1 MQLAA
6 PGFGTI
12 AHVIFLR
19 ASFALT
25 SVPCMKNAF
34 LLTALL
40 GTSAIALGSLSTDAN
55 ARPIT
60 ETDLVMMKRVS
71 AVAASPDGN
80 MIAYQLRETDLAANK
95 GKTDLYMLK
104 LGSADPQPVMFASK
118 PDKNEHD
125 PAFSPDGKSIY
136 YISNQSGSDQ
146 IWRYDIASATSMQ
159 ASNFK
164 ADVSGFKISPNGQT
178 FAIWG
183 DIARDCRDFGCGTD
197 GDTSKPGPGTGRAY
211 DRLMVRHWD
220 EWETPGYYSRV
231 FTVALEADGKL
242 SSSAIAMDGTLVG
255 DAPTKPFG
263 GGEEISW
270 SADGSAVLFTL
281 RHADAHEA
289 KSTNLDIYRSA
300 LRAANPVNL
309 TADNAGM
316 DTTPAASP
324 DGKYLAWTSMAR
336 ATYEADRLVVKLMD
350 LKSGKVIAL
359 TDAWDRS
366 VGSLAWA
373 ADSKSLLVTAQ
384 DVLETPLFRVD
395 LKGKVTRLTARGNIA
410 EAVPLKN
417 GGVVYAINSI
427 TGPSDLVHM
436 NAKGA
441 TTRLTNVNADTFA
454 MLDPV
459 NYQMFDF
466 AGANGDRVYGQIV
479 KPQGAA
485 GKLPV
490 LLLVHGGPQGTF
502 NNSWSY
508 RWNPAVMAA
517 QGYAV
522 VSIDFHGSTGYGQKF
537 TDSIN
542 QNWGGWPLE
551 DLQKGMDA
559 VGKIDTQLDTA
570 NACALGGSYG
580 GYMMNWISGNWP
592 DRFKCLVNHA
602 GIFDLRAM
610 AYETEELW
618 FDQWD
623 NGGPWT
629 TRSDAEKWNPVNH
642 VAKWKTP
649 TLVIHGEKDYRIPYS
664 QSLAAFTALQQQ
676 GVESKLLVFPDE
688 NHWVLK
694 PKNSIQWH
702 RTVFDW
708 VGKYL
713 KDRK

>member
-1 MQLAA
+1 
-6 PGFGTI
+6 
-12 AHVIFLR
+12 
-19 ASFALT
+19 
-25 SVPCMKNAF
+25 
-34 LLTALL
+34 
-40 GTSAIALGSLSTDAN
+40 
-55 ARPIT
+55 
-60 ETDLVMMKRVS
+60 
-71 AVAASPDGN
+71 
-80 MIAYQLRETDLAANK
+80 
-95 GKTDLYMLK
+95 MLK
-104 LGSADPQPVMFASK
+104 LGATGAQPAMFASR

-125 PAFSPDGKSIY
+125 PAFAPDGKSIF
-136 YISNQSGSDQ
+136 YISNESGSDQ
-146 IWRYDIASATSMQ
+146 IWRYDIASATATQ

-164 ADVSGFKISPNGQT
+164 TDVSGFKISPDGLK

-183 DIARDCRDFGCGTD
+183 DIARDCMEFGCAKD
-197 GDTSKPGPGTGRAY
+197 GDTSKPGPGTGREY
-211 DRLMVRHWD
+211 DQLMTRHWD
-220 EWETPGYYSRV
+220 QWETPGNYSRI
-231 FTVALEADGKL
+231 FTVVLRADGKL
-242 SSSAIAMDGTLVG
+242 GTLSTAMDGNLVG
-255 DAPTKPFG
+255 DAPSKPFG
-263 GGEEISW
+263 GGDEISW
-270 SADGSAVLFTL
+270 SADSSAVLFAL
-281 RHADAHEA
+281 RHADANEA

-300 LRAANPVNL
+300 LQNPTPVNL
-309 TADNAGM
+309 SADNAGM

-324 DGKYLAWTSMAR
+324 DGKWLAWTSMAR
-336 ATYEADRLVVKLMD
+336 ATYEADRLVIKLMD
-350 LKSGKVIAL
+350 LKSGKITAL
-359 TDAWDRS
+359 TDTWDRS
-366 VGSLAWA
+366 IASLAWA
-373 ADSKSLLVTAQ
+373 ANSKSLLVTAQ
-384 DVLETPLFRVD
+384 DVLETPLYRVD
-395 LKGKVTRLTARGNIA
+395 LKGKITRLTEHGSIA

-427 TGPSDLVHM
+427 NGPSDLVHRD
-436 NAKGA
+436 AKGK
-441 TTRLTNVNADTFA
+441 TTQLTNVNAHTMA

-459 NYQMFDF
+459 NYQKFDF
-466 AGANGDRVYGQIV
+466 TGANGDQVYGQIV
-479 KPQGAA
+479 KPQGAT

-508 RWNPAVMAA
+508 RWNPAVMAS

-537 TDSIN
+537 TDSIHK
-542 QNWGGWPLE
+542 NWGGWPLE
-551 DLQKGMDA
+551 DLQKGMEA
-559 VGKIDTQLDTA
+559 VGQIDTQLDTN

-580 GYMMNWISGNWP
+580 GYMVNWISGNWP

-649 TLVIHGEKDYRIPYS
+649 TLVIHGERDYRIPYS
-664 QSLAAFTALQQQ
+664 QSLATFTALQQQ

-702 RTVFDW
+702 QTVFDW
-708 VGKYL
+708 VGKHL
-713 KDRK
+713 KAK

>member
-1 MQLAA
+1 
-6 PGFGTI
+6 
-12 AHVIFLR
+12 
-19 ASFALT
+19 
-25 SVPCMKNAF
+25 MKKTF
-34 LLTALL
+34 LLAALL
-40 GTSAIALGSLSTDAN
+40 GTSAISLGGLSTDAV
-55 ARPIT
+55 ARPMT
-60 ETDLVMMKRVS
+60 ETDLVMMKRLS
-71 AVAASPDGN
+71 AVAASPDG
-80 MIAYQLRETDLAANK
+80 MMLAYQLRETDLEANK
-95 GKTDLYMLK
+95 GKTDLYILK
-104 LGSADPQPVMFASK
+104 LGTTGAQPVMFASK
-118 PDKNEHD
+118 PDKNEQD
-125 PAFSPDGKSIY
+125 PAFAPDGKSIF
-136 YISNQSGSDQ
+136 YISNESGSDQ
-146 IWRYDIASATSMQ
+146 IWRYDISSATTTQ

-164 ADVSGFKISPNGQT
+164 TDVSGFEISPDGLK

-183 DIARDCRDFGCGTD
+183 DIARNCMEFGCAKD
-197 GDTSKPGPGTGRAY
+197 GDTSKPGPGTGREY
-211 DRLMVRHWD
+211 DQLMTRHWD
-220 EWETPGYYSRV
+220 QWETPGNYSRV
-231 FTVALEADGKL
+231 FTVVLRPDGKL
-242 SSSAIAMDGTLVG
+242 GTLGTAMDGDLVG
-255 DAPTKPFG
+255 DAPSKPFG
-263 GGEEISW
+263 GGDEISW
-270 SADGSAVLFTL
+270 SADSSAVLFAL
-281 RHADAHEA
+281 RHADANEA

-300 LRAANPVNL
+300 LQNPTPVNL
-309 TADNAGM
+309 SSDNAGM

-324 DGKYLAWTSMAR
+324 DGKWLAWTSMAR
-336 ATYEADRLVVKLMD
+336 ATYEADRLVIKLMD
-350 LKSGKVIAL
+350 LKSGKITAL
-359 TDAWDRS
+359 TDTWDRS
-366 VGSLAWA
+366 VASLAWA
-373 ADSKSLLVTAQ
+373 ANSKSFLVTAQ
-384 DVLETPLFRVD
+384 DVLETPLYRVD
-395 LKGKVTRLTARGNIA
+395 LKGKITRLTERGSIT

-427 TGPSDLVHM
+427 NGPSDLFHM
-436 NAKGA
+436 DTKGK
-441 TTRLTNVNADTFA
+441 TTQLTNVNADTMA

-459 NYQMFDF
+459 NYQKFDF
-466 AGANGDRVYGQIV
+466 TGANGDQVYGQIV
-479 KPQGAA
+479 KPQGAT

-508 RWNPAVMAA
+508 RWNPAVMAS

-537 TDSIN
+537 TDSIHK
-542 QNWGGWPLE
+542 NWGGWPLE
-551 DLQKGMDA
+551 DLQKSMEA
-559 VGKIDTQLDTA
+559 VGKIDAQLDTN

-649 TLVIHGEKDYRIPYS
+649 TLVIHGERDYRIPYS
-664 QSLAAFTALQQQ
+664 QSLATFTALQQQ

-702 RTVFDW
+702 QTVFDW
-708 VGKYL
+708 VGKHL
-713 KDRK
+713 KAK

>member
-1 MQLAA
+1 MRKTILLAA
-6 PGFGTI
+6 I
-12 AHVIFLR
+12 I
-19 ASFALT
+19 
-25 SVPCMKNAF
+25 
-34 LLTALL
+34 
-40 GTSAIALGSLSTDAN
+40 GTSALSSAAL
-55 ARPIT
+55 ARPMT
-60 ETDLVMMKRVS
+60 ETDLATMKRLS
-71 AVAASPDGN
+71 GATASPDGT
-80 MIAYQLRETDLAANK
+80 MVAYQLRETDLAANK

-104 LGSADPQPVMFASK
+104 IGANPQPMMFASK

-125 PAFSPDGKSIY
+125 PAFAPDGKSIF
-136 YISNQSGSDQ
+136 YISNESGSDQ
-146 IWRYDIASATSMQ
+146 IWRYDIATATTTQ

-164 ADVSGFKISPNGQT
+164 ADVSGFKISPDGQK
-178 FAIWG
+178 FAVWG
-183 DIARDCRDFGCGTD
+183 DIARDCMEFGCEKD
-197 GDTSKPGPGTGRAY
+197 GDTSKPGPGTGREY
-211 DRLMVRHWD
+211 DQLMVRHWD
-220 EWETPGYYSRV
+220 QWETPGNYSRV
-231 FTVALEADGKL
+231 FTFILGADGKL
-242 SSSAIAMDGTLVG
+242 GTSGTAMDGTLVG
-255 DAPTKPFG
+255 DAPSKPFG
-263 GGEEISW
+263 GSDEISW
-270 SADGSAVLFTL
+270 NADSSGIAFTL
-281 RHADAHEA
+281 RLADKNEA
-289 KSTNLDIYRSA
+289 KSTNLDIYGASLKSKEPA
-300 LRAANPVNL
+300 NL
-309 TADNAGM
+309 TADNAGT
-316 DTTPAASP
+316 DTTPAMSP
-324 DGKYLAWTSMAR
+324 DGKWMAWTSMPR

-350 LKSGKVIAL
+350 VKSGKVTAL
-359 TDAWDRS
+359 TEKWDRS
-366 VGSLAWA
+366 VASLAWA
-373 ADSKSLLVTAQ
+373 LDSRSLLVTAQ
-384 DVLETPLFRVD
+384 DVLETPLYRVD
-395 LKGKVTRLTARGNIA
+395 LKGKVTRLTDRGSIA

-427 TGPSDLVHM
+427 SGPSDLVYM
-436 NAKGA
+436 DAKGK
-441 TTRLTNVNADTFA
+441 TTRLTNVNADALAT
-454 MLDPV
+454 LDPV
-459 NYQMFDF
+459 NYQKFDF
-466 AGANGDRVYGQIV
+466 AGANGDQVFGQIV
-479 KPQGAA
+479 KPQNAA

-508 RWNPAVMAA
+508 RWNPAVMAS

-522 VSIDFHGSTGYGQKF
+522 VTIDFHGSTGYGQKF

-542 QNWGGWPLE
+542 KNWGGWPLE

-629 TRSDAEKWNPVNH
+629 TRTDAEKWNPVNH

-688 NHWVLK
+688 NNWVLK

-702 RTVFDW
+702 QTVFAW
-708 VGKYL
+708 LAKHL
-713 KDRK
+713 KAAK

>member
-1 MQLAA
+1 
-6 PGFGTI
+6 
-12 AHVIFLR
+12 
-19 ASFALT
+19 
-25 SVPCMKNAF
+25 MKKTF
-34 LLTALL
+34 LLAALL
-40 GTSAIALGSLSTDAN
+40 GTSAISLGGLSTDAV
-55 ARPIT
+55 ARPMT
-60 ETDLVMMKRVS
+60 ETDLVMMKRLS
-71 AVAASPDGN
+71 AVAASPDG
-80 MIAYQLRETDLAANK
+80 MMLAYQLRETDLEANK
-95 GKTDLYMLK
+95 GKTDLYILK
-104 LGSADPQPVMFASK
+104 LGTTGAQPVIFASK
-118 PDKNEHD
+118 PDKNEQD
-125 PAFSPDGKSIY
+125 PAFAPDGKSIF
-136 YISNQSGSDQ
+136 YISNESGSDQ
-146 IWRYDIASATSMQ
+146 IWRYDISSATTTQ

-164 ADVSGFKISPNGQT
+164 TDVSGFEISPDGLK

-183 DIARDCRDFGCGTD
+183 DIARNCMEFGCAKD
-197 GDTSKPGPGTGRAY
+197 GDTSKPGPGTGREY
-211 DRLMVRHWD
+211 DQLMTRHWD
-220 EWETPGYYSRV
+220 QWETPGNYSRV
-231 FTVALEADGKL
+231 FTVVLRPDGKL
-242 SSSAIAMDGTLVG
+242 GTLGTAMDGDLVG
-255 DAPTKPFG
+255 DAPSKPFG
-263 GGEEISW
+263 GGDEISW
-270 SADGSAVLFTL
+270 SADSSAVLFAL
-281 RHADAHEA
+281 RHADANEA

-300 LRAANPVNL
+300 LQNPTPVNL
-309 TADNAGM
+309 SSDNAGM

-324 DGKYLAWTSMAR
+324 DGKWLAWTSMAR
-336 ATYEADRLVVKLMD
+336 ATYEADRLVIKLMD
-350 LKSGKVIAL
+350 LKSGKITAL
-359 TDAWDRS
+359 TDTWDRS
-366 VGSLAWA
+366 VASLAWA
-373 ADSKSLLVTAQ
+373 ANSKSFLVTAQ
-384 DVLETPLFRVD
+384 DVLETPLYRVD
-395 LKGKVTRLTARGNIA
+395 LKGKITRLTERGSIT

-427 TGPSDLVHM
+427 NGPSDLFHM
-436 NAKGA
+436 DTKGK
-441 TTRLTNVNADTFA
+441 TTQLTNVNADTMA

-459 NYQMFDF
+459 NYQKFDF
-466 AGANGDRVYGQIV
+466 TGANGDQVYGQIV
-479 KPQGAA
+479 KPQGAT

-508 RWNPAVMAA
+508 RWNPAVMAS

-537 TDSIN
+537 TDSIHK
-542 QNWGGWPLE
+542 NWGGWPLE
-551 DLQKGMDA
+551 DLQKGMEA
-559 VGKIDTQLDTA
+559 VGKIDAQLDTN

-649 TLVIHGEKDYRIPYS
+649 TLVIHGERDYRIPYS

-702 RTVFDW
+702 QTVFDW
-708 VGKYL
+708 VGKHL
-713 KDRK
+713 KAK

>member
-1 MQLAA
+1 MKKTFL
-6 PGFGTI
+6 I
-12 AHVIFLR
+12 A
-19 ASFALT
+19 
-25 SVPCMKNAF
+25 
-34 LLTALL
+34 ALL
-40 GTSAIALGSLSTDAN
+40 GTSAISFGALSTDAA
-55 ARPIT
+55 ARPMT
-60 ETDLVMMKRVS
+60 ETDLVMMKRLS
-71 AVAASPDGN
+71 AVAASPDG
-80 MIAYQLRETDLAANK
+80 MMVAYQLRETDLEANK

-104 LGSADPQPVMFASK
+104 LGATGAQPAMFASR

-125 PAFSPDGKSIY
+125 PAFAPDGKSIF
-136 YISNQSGSDQ
+136 YISNESGSDQ
-146 IWRYDIASATSMQ
+146 IWRYDIASATATQ

-164 ADVSGFKISPNGQT
+164 TDVSGFKISPDGLK

-183 DIARDCRDFGCGTD
+183 DIARDCMEFGCAKD
-197 GDTSKPGPGTGRAY
+197 GDTSKPGPGTGREY
-211 DRLMVRHWD
+211 DQLMTRHWD
-220 EWETPGYYSRV
+220 QWETPGNYSRV
-231 FTVALEADGKL
+231 FTVVLRADGKL
-242 SSSAIAMDGTLVG
+242 GTLSTAMDGDLVG
-255 DAPTKPFG
+255 DAPSKPFG
-263 GGEEISW
+263 GGDEISW
-270 SADGSAVLFTL
+270 SADSSAVLFAL
-281 RHADAHEA
+281 RHADANEA

-300 LRAANPVNL
+300 LQNPTPVNL
-309 TADNAGM
+309 SADNAGM

-324 DGKYLAWTSMAR
+324 DGKWLAWTSMAR
-336 ATYEADRLVVKLMD
+336 ATYEADRLVIKLMD
-350 LKSGKVIAL
+350 LKSGKITAL
-359 TDAWDRS
+359 TDTWDRS
-366 VGSLAWA
+366 IASLAWA
-373 ADSKSLLVTAQ
+373 ANSKSLLVTAQ
-384 DVLETPLFRVD
+384 DVLETPLYRVD
-395 LKGKVTRLTARGNIA
+395 LKGKVTRLTERGSIA

-427 TGPSDLVHM
+427 NGPSDLVHM
-436 NAKGA
+436 DAKGR
-441 TTRLTNVNADTFA
+441 TKRLTSVNADMLST
-454 MLDPV
+454 LDPV
-459 NYQMFDF
+459 DYQKFDF
-466 AGANGDRVYGQIV
+466 TGANGDQVYGQII
-479 KPQGAA
+479 KSQGAT

-490 LLLVHGGPQGTF
+490 LLLVHGGPQGTL

-508 RWNPAVMAA
+508 RWNPAVMAS

-537 TDSIN
+537 TDSIHK
-542 QNWGGWPLE
+542 NWGGWPLE
-551 DLQKGMDA
+551 DLQKGMEA
-559 VGKIDTQLDTA
+559 VGQIDTQLDTN

-618 FDQWD
+618 FDKWD

-649 TLVIHGEKDYRIPYS
+649 TLVIHGERDYRIPYS

-702 RTVFDW
+702 QTIFDW
-708 VGKYL
+708 AGKHL
-713 KDRK
+713 KAK

>member
-1 MQLAA
+1 
-6 PGFGTI
+6 
-12 AHVIFLR
+12 
-19 ASFALT
+19 
-25 SVPCMKNAF
+25 MKKTF
-34 LLTALL
+34 LLAALL
-40 GTSAIALGSLSTDAN
+40 GTSAISLGGLSTDAV
-55 ARPIT
+55 ARPMT
-60 ETDLVMMKRVS
+60 ETDLVMMKRLS
-71 AVAASPDGN
+71 AVAASPDG
-80 MIAYQLRETDLAANK
+80 MMLAYQLRETNLEANK
-95 GKTDLYMLK
+95 GKTDLYVLK
-104 LGSADPQPVMFASK
+104 LGTTGAQPVMFASR
-118 PDKNEHD
+118 PEKNEHD
-125 PAFSPDGKSIY
+125 ADFAPDGKSIF
-136 YISNQSGSDQ
+136 YISNESGSDQ
-146 IWRYDIASATSMQ
+146 IWRYDISSATTTQ

-164 ADVSGFKISPNGQT
+164 PDVSGFEISPDGLKL
-178 FAIWG
+178 AIWG
-183 DIARDCRDFGCGTD
+183 DIARDCMEFGCAKD
-197 GDTSKPGPGTGRAY
+197 GDTSKPGPGTGREY
-211 DRLMVRHWD
+211 DQLMTRHWD
-220 EWETPGYYSRV
+220 QWETPGNYSWV
-231 FTVALEADGKL
+231 FTVVLRADGKL
-242 SSSAIAMDGTLVG
+242 GTLGAAMDGDLVG
-255 DAPTKPFG
+255 DAPSKPFG
-263 GGEEISW
+263 GGDEISW
-270 SADGSAVLFTL
+270 SADSSAVLFAL
-281 RHADAHEA
+281 RHADANEA

-300 LRAANPVNL
+300 LQNPTPVNL
-309 TADNAGM
+309 SADNAGM

-324 DGKYLAWTSMAR
+324 DGKWLAWTSMAR
-336 ATYEADRLVVKLMD
+336 ATYEADRLVIKLMD
-350 LKSGKVIAL
+350 LKSGKITAL
-359 TDAWDRS
+359 TDTWDRS
-366 VGSLAWA
+366 VASLAWA
-373 ADSKSLLVTAQ
+373 ANSKSFLVTAQ
-384 DVLETPLFRVD
+384 DVLETPLYRVD
-395 LKGKVTRLTARGNIA
+395 LKGKITRLTERGSIA

-427 TGPSDLVHM
+427 NGPSDLVHM
-436 NAKGA
+436 DTKGK
-441 TTRLTNVNADTFA
+441 TTQLTNVNADTMA

-459 NYQMFDF
+459 NYQKFDF
-466 AGANGDRVYGQIV
+466 TGANGDQVYGQIV
-479 KPQGAA
+479 KPQGAT

-508 RWNPAVMAA
+508 RWNPGVMAS

-537 TDSIN
+537 TDSIHK
-542 QNWGGWPLE
+542 NWGGWPLE
-551 DLQKGMDA
+551 DLQKGMEA
-559 VGKIDTQLDTA
+559 VGKIDAQLDTN

-649 TLVIHGEKDYRIPYS
+649 TLVIHGERDYRIPYS

-702 RTVFDW
+702 QTVFDW
-708 VGKYL
+708 VGKHL
-713 KDRK
+713 KAK

>member
-1 MQLAA
+1 
-6 PGFGTI
+6 
-12 AHVIFLR
+12 
-19 ASFALT
+19 
-25 SVPCMKNAF
+25 MKKTF
-34 LLTALL
+34 LLAALL
-40 GTSAIALGSLSTDAN
+40 GTSAISLGALSTEAM
-55 ARPIT
+55 ARPMT
-60 ETDLVMMKRVS
+60 ETDLAMMKRLS
-71 AVAASPDGN
+71 AVAASPDGT
-80 MIAYQLRETDLAANK
+80 MIAYQLRETDLEANK

-104 LGSADPQPVMFASK
+104 LGSAGAQPVLFASK

-125 PAFSPDGKSIY
+125 PAFAPDGKSIF
-136 YISNQSGSDQ
+136 YISNESGSEQ
-146 IWRYDIASATSMQ
+146 IWRYDIASATTTQ

-164 ADVSGFKISPNGQT
+164 ADVSGFKISPDGQK
-178 FAIWG
+178 FAVWG
-183 DIARDCRDFGCGTD
+183 DIARDCMEFGCDKD
-197 GDTSKPGPGTGRAY
+197 GNTSKPGPGTGREY
-211 DRLMVRHWD
+211 DQLLVRHWD
-220 EWETPGYYSRV
+220 QWETPGNYSRV
-231 FTVALEADGKL
+231 FTVVLGADGKL
-242 SSSAIAMDGTLVG
+242 GTLGEAMDGNLVG
-255 DAPTKPFG
+255 DAPSKPFG

-270 SADGSAVLFTL
+270 SADSSAVLFTL
-281 RHADAHEA
+281 RNADANEA

-324 DGKYLAWTSMAR
+324 DGKWLAWTSMAR

-350 LKSGKVIAL
+350 LKSGKVTAL
-359 TDAWDRS
+359 TDTWDRS
-366 VGSLAWA
+366 VGSLVWA
-373 ADSKSLLVTAQ
+373 VDSKSLLVTAQ
-384 DVLETPLFRVD
+384 DVLETPLYRVD
-395 LKGKVTRLTARGNIA
+395 LKGKVTRLTDRGSIA

-417 GGVVYAINSI
+417 GGIVYAINSI
-427 TGPSDLVHM
+427 AGPSDLVHM
-436 NAKGA
+436 DAKGT
-441 TTRLTNVNADTFA
+441 TTRLTNVNADA
-454 MLDPV
+454 LAALDPV
-459 NYQMFDF
+459 NYQKFDF
-466 AGANGDRVYGQIV
+466 AGANGDQVYGQII
-479 KPQGAA
+479 KPQGATD
-485 GKLPV
+485 KLPV

-508 RWNPAVMAA
+508 RWNPAVMAS

-542 QNWGGWPLE
+542 KNWGGWPLE
-551 DLQKGMDA
+551 DLQKGMEA

-713 KDRK
+713 KGK

>member
-12 AHVIFLR
+12 AHVISLR

-183 DIARDCRDFGCGTD
+183 DIARDCGEFGCDTD

-220 EWETPGYYSRV
+220 QWETPGYYSRV

-242 SSSAIAMDGTLVG
+242 SSSAMAMDGTLVG

-436 NAKGA
+436 NAKGI

-454 MLDPV
+454 TLNPV

-466 AGANGDRVYGQIV
+466 SGANGDRVYGQIV

-713 KDRK
+713 KGGK

>member
-12 AHVIFLR
+12 AHVISLR

-183 DIARDCRDFGCGTD
+183 DIARDCGEFGCDTD

-220 EWETPGYYSRV
+220 QWETPGYYSRV

-436 NAKGA
+436 NAKGT
-441 TTRLTNVNADTFA
+441 TTRLTDVNADTFA
-454 MLDPV
+454 TLDPV

-713 KDRK
+713 KGK

>member
-1 MQLAA
+1 
-6 PGFGTI
+6 
-12 AHVIFLR
+12 
-19 ASFALT
+19 
-25 SVPCMKNAF
+25 MKKTF
-34 LLTALL
+34 LLAALL
-40 GTSAIALGSLSTDAN
+40 GTSAISLGGLSTDAV
-55 ARPIT
+55 ARPMT
-60 ETDLVMMKRVS
+60 ETDLVMMKRLS
-71 AVAASPDGN
+71 AVAASPDG
-80 MIAYQLRETDLAANK
+80 MMLAYQLRETDLEANK

-104 LGSADPQPVMFASK
+104 LGTTGAQPVMFASR

-125 PAFSPDGKSIY
+125 PAFAPDGKSIF
-136 YISNQSGSDQ
+136 YISNESGSDQ
-146 IWRYDIASATSMQ
+146 IWRYDIASATTTQ
-159 ASNFK
+159 ASDFK
-164 ADVSGFKISPNGQT
+164 TDVSGFKISPDGLK

-183 DIARDCRDFGCGTD
+183 DIARDCMEFGCAKD
-197 GDTSKPGPGTGRAY
+197 GDTSKPGPGTGREY
-211 DRLMVRHWD
+211 DQLMTRHWD
-220 EWETPGYYSRV
+220 QWETPGNYSRV
-231 FTVALEADGKL
+231 FTVVLRADGKL
-242 SSSAIAMDGTLVG
+242 GTLGTAMDGNLVG
-255 DAPTKPFG
+255 DAPSKPFG
-263 GGEEISW
+263 GGDEISW
-270 SADGSAVLFTL
+270 SADSSAVLFAL
-281 RHADAHEA
+281 RHADANEA

-300 LRAANPVNL
+300 LQNPTAVNL
-309 TADNAGM
+309 SANNAGM

-324 DGKYLAWTSMAR
+324 DGKWLAWTSMAR
-336 ATYEADRLVVKLMD
+336 ATYEADRLVIKLMD
-350 LKSGKVIAL
+350 LKSGKITAL
-359 TDAWDRS
+359 TDTWDRS
-366 VGSLAWA
+366 VASLAWA
-373 ADSKSLLVTAQ
+373 ANSKSLLVTAQ
-384 DVLETPLFRVD
+384 DVLETPLYRVD
-395 LKGKVTRLTARGNIA
+395 LKGKITRLTERGSIA

-427 TGPSDLVHM
+427 NGPSDLFHM
-436 NAKGA
+436 DTKGK
-441 TTRLTNVNADTFA
+441 TTQLTNVNADTMA

-459 NYQMFDF
+459 NYQKFDF
-466 AGANGDRVYGQIV
+466 TGANGDQVYGQIV
-479 KPQGAA
+479 KPQGAT

-508 RWNPAVMAA
+508 RWNPAVMAS

-537 TDSIN
+537 TDSIHK
-542 QNWGGWPLE
+542 NWGGWPLE
-551 DLQKGMDA
+551 DLQKGMEA
-559 VGKIDTQLDTA
+559 VGKIDAQLDTN

-618 FDQWD
+618 FDQSD

-649 TLVIHGEKDYRIPYS
+649 TLVIHGERDYRIPYS

-702 RTVFDW
+702 QTVFDW
-708 VGKYL
+708 VGKHL
-713 KDRK
+713 KAK

>member
-1 MQLAA
+1 LLAA
-6 PGFGTI
+6 F
-12 AHVIFLR
+12 
-19 ASFALT
+19 SLT
-25 SVPCMKNAF
+25 SVRRMKKTF
-34 LLTALL
+34 LLAALL
-40 GTSAIALGSLSTDAN
+40 GTSAISLGALSTDAV
-55 ARPIT
+55 ARPMT
-60 ETDLVMMKRVS
+60 ETDLVMMKRLS
-71 AVAASPDGN
+71 AVAASPDG
-80 MIAYQLRETDLAANK
+80 MMVAYQLRETDLEANK
-95 GKTDLYMLK
+95 GKTDLYILK
-104 LGSADPQPVMFASK
+104 LGTTRAQPVMFASK

-125 PAFSPDGKSIY
+125 PAFAPDGKSIF
-136 YISNQSGSDQ
+136 YISNESGSDQ
-146 IWRYDIASATSMQ
+146 IWRYDISSATTTQ

-164 ADVSGFKISPNGQT
+164 TDVSGFEISPDGLK

-183 DIARDCRDFGCGTD
+183 DIARNCMEFGCAKD
-197 GDTSKPGPGTGRAY
+197 GDTSKPGPGTGREY
-211 DRLMVRHWD
+211 DQLMTRHWD
-220 EWETPGYYSRV
+220 QWETPGNYSRV
-231 FTVALEADGKL
+231 FTVVLRPDGKL
-242 SSSAIAMDGTLVG
+242 GTLGTAMDGDLVG
-255 DAPTKPFG
+255 DAPSKPFG
-263 GGEEISW
+263 GGDEISW
-270 SADGSAVLFTL
+270 SADSSAVLFAL
-281 RHADAHEA
+281 RHADANEA
-289 KSTNLDIYRSA
+289 KSTNFDIYRSA
-300 LRAANPVNL
+300 LQNPTPVNL
-309 TADNAGM
+309 SADNAGM

-324 DGKYLAWTSMAR
+324 DGKWLAWTSMAR
-336 ATYEADRLVVKLMD
+336 ATYEAERLVIKLMD
-350 LKSGKVIAL
+350 LKSGKTTAL
-359 TDAWDRS
+359 TDTWDRS
-366 VGSLAWA
+366 IASLAWA
-373 ADSKSLLVTAQ
+373 ANSKSLLVTAQ
-384 DVLETPLFRVD
+384 DVLETPLYRID
-395 LKGKVTRLTARGNIA
+395 LKGKITRLTERGSIA

-427 TGPSDLVHM
+427 NGPSDLFHM
-436 NAKGA
+436 DTKGK
-441 TTRLTNVNADTFA
+441 TTQLTNVNADTMA

-459 NYQMFDF
+459 NYQKFDF
-466 AGANGDRVYGQIV
+466 TGANGDQVYGQIV
-479 KPQGAA
+479 KPQGAT

-508 RWNPAVMAA
+508 RWNPAVMAS

-537 TDSIN
+537 TDSIHK
-542 QNWGGWPLE
+542 NWGGWPLE
-551 DLQKGMDA
+551 DLQKGMEA
-559 VGKIDTQLDTA
+559 VGKIDAQLDTN

-649 TLVIHGEKDYRIPYS
+649 TLVIHGERDYRIPYS

-702 RTVFDW
+702 QTVFDW
-708 VGKYL
+708 VGKHL
-713 KDRK
+713 KAK

>member
-1 MQLAA
+1 
-6 PGFGTI
+6 
-12 AHVIFLR
+12 
-19 ASFALT
+19 
-25 SVPCMKNAF
+25 MKKTF
-34 LLTALL
+34 LLAALL
-40 GTSAIALGSLSTDAN
+40 GTSAISLGGLSTDAV
-55 ARPIT
+55 ARPMT
-60 ETDLVMMKRVS
+60 ETDLVMMKRLS
-71 AVAASPDGN
+71 AVAASPDG
-80 MIAYQLRETDLAANK
+80 MMLAYQLRETDLEANK
-95 GKTDLYMLK
+95 GKTDLYILK
-104 LGSADPQPVMFASK
+104 LGTTGAQPVMFASK
-118 PDKNEHD
+118 PDKNEQD
-125 PAFSPDGKSIY
+125 PAFAPDGKSIF
-136 YISNQSGSDQ
+136 YISNESGSDQ
-146 IWRYDIASATSMQ
+146 IWRYDIASATTSQ

-164 ADVSGFKISPNGQT
+164 ADVSGFEISPDGLK

-183 DIARDCRDFGCGTD
+183 DIARNCMEFGCAKD
-197 GDTSKPGPGTGRAY
+197 GDTSKPGPGTGREY
-211 DRLMVRHWD
+211 DQLMTRHWD
-220 EWETPGYYSRV
+220 QWETPGNYSRV
-231 FTVALEADGKL
+231 FTVVLRPDGKL
-242 SSSAIAMDGTLVG
+242 GTLGTAMDGDLVG
-255 DAPTKPFG
+255 DAPSKPFG
-263 GGEEISW
+263 GGDEISW
-270 SADGSAVLFTL
+270 SADSSAVLFAL
-281 RHADAHEA
+281 RHADANEA

-300 LRAANPVNL
+300 LQNPTPVNL
-309 TADNAGM
+309 SSDNAGM

-324 DGKYLAWTSMAR
+324 DGKWLAWTSMAR
-336 ATYEADRLVVKLMD
+336 ATYEADRLVIKLMD
-350 LKSGKVIAL
+350 LKSGKITAL
-359 TDAWDRS
+359 TDTWDRS
-366 VGSLAWA
+366 VASLAWA
-373 ADSKSLLVTAQ
+373 ANSKSFLVTAQ
-384 DVLETPLFRVD
+384 DVLETPLYRVD
-395 LKGKVTRLTARGNIA
+395 LKGKITRLTERGSIA

-427 TGPSDLVHM
+427 NGPSDLFHM
-436 NAKGA
+436 DTKGK
-441 TTRLTNVNADTFA
+441 TTQLTNVNADTMA

-459 NYQMFDF
+459 NYQKFDF
-466 AGANGDRVYGQIV
+466 TGANGDQVYGQIV
-479 KPQGAA
+479 KPQGAT

-508 RWNPAVMAA
+508 RWNPAVMAS

-537 TDSIN
+537 TDSIHK
-542 QNWGGWPLE
+542 NWGGWPLE
-551 DLQKGMDA
+551 DLQKGMEA
-559 VGKIDTQLDTA
+559 VGKIDAQLDTN

-649 TLVIHGEKDYRIPYS
+649 TLVIHGERDYRIPYS

-702 RTVFDW
+702 QTVFDW
-708 VGKYL
+708 VGKHL
-713 KDRK
+713 KAK

>member
-1 MQLAA
+1 
-6 PGFGTI
+6 
-12 AHVIFLR
+12 
-19 ASFALT
+19 
-25 SVPCMKNAF
+25 MKNAF

-183 DIARDCRDFGCGTD
+183 DIARDCREFGCDID

-220 EWETPGYYSRV
+220 QWETPGYYSRV

-436 NAKGA
+436 NAKGT

-454 MLDPV
+454 TLNPV

-466 AGANGDRVYGQIV
+466 SGANGDRVYGQIV

-713 KDRK
+713 KGK

>member
-1 MQLAA
+1 MLAA
-6 PGFGTI
+6 F
-12 AHVIFLR
+12 
-19 ASFALT
+19 SLT
-25 SVPCMKNAF
+25 SVRRMKKTF
-34 LLTALL
+34 LLAALL
-40 GTSAIALGSLSTDAN
+40 GTSAISLGGLSTDAV
-55 ARPIT
+55 ARPMT
-60 ETDLVMMKRVS
+60 ETDLVMMKRLA
-71 AVAASPDGN
+71 AVAASPDG
-80 MIAYQLRETDLAANK
+80 MMVAYQLRETDLEANK

-104 LGSADPQPVMFASK
+104 LGTTGAQPVMFASR

-125 PAFSPDGKSIY
+125 PAFAPDGKSIF
-136 YISNQSGSDQ
+136 YISNESGSDQ
-146 IWRYDIASATSMQ
+146 IWRYDISSATTTQ

-164 ADVSGFKISPNGQT
+164 TDVSGFEISPDGLK

-183 DIARDCRDFGCGTD
+183 DIARNCMEFGCAKD
-197 GDTSKPGPGTGRAY
+197 GDTSKPGPGTGREY
-211 DRLMVRHWD
+211 DQLMTRHWD
-220 EWETPGYYSRV
+220 QWETPGNYSRV
-231 FTVALEADGKL
+231 FTVVLRADGKL
-242 SSSAIAMDGTLVG
+242 GTLGTAMDGDLVG
-255 DAPTKPFG
+255 DAPSKPFG
-263 GGEEISW
+263 GGDEISW
-270 SADGSAVLFTL
+270 SADSSAVLFAL
-281 RHADAHEA
+281 RHADANEA

-300 LRAANPVNL
+300 LQNPTPVNL
-309 TADNAGM
+309 SADNAGM

-324 DGKYLAWTSMAR
+324 DGKWLAWTSMAR
-336 ATYEADRLVVKLMD
+336 ATYEADRLVIKLID
-350 LKSGKVIAL
+350 LKSGKITAL
-359 TDAWDRS
+359 TDTWDRS
-366 VGSLAWA
+366 VASLAWA
-373 ADSKSLLVTAQ
+373 ANSKSLLVTAQ
-384 DVLETPLFRVD
+384 DVLETPLYRID
-395 LKGKVTRLTARGNIA
+395 LKGKIKRLTERGSLA
-410 EAVPLKN
+410 EAVLLKN

-427 TGPSDLVHM
+427 NGPSDLFHM
-436 NAKGA
+436 DTKGK
-441 TTRLTNVNADTFA
+441 TTQLTNVNADTMA

-459 NYQMFDF
+459 NYQKFDF
-466 AGANGDRVYGQIV
+466 TGANGDQVYGQIV
-479 KPQGAA
+479 KPQGAT

-508 RWNPAVMAA
+508 RWNPAVMAS

-537 TDSIN
+537 TDSIHK
-542 QNWGGWPLE
+542 NWGGWPLE
-551 DLQKGMDA
+551 DLQKGMEA
-559 VGKIDTQLDTA
+559 VGKIDAQLDTN

-649 TLVIHGEKDYRIPYS
+649 TLVIHGERDYRIPYS

-702 RTVFDW
+702 QTVFDW
-708 VGKYL
+708 VGKHL
-713 KDRK
+713 KAK

>member
-1 MQLAA
+1 
-6 PGFGTI
+6 
-12 AHVIFLR
+12 
-19 ASFALT
+19 
-25 SVPCMKNAF
+25 MKKTF
-34 LLTALL
+34 LLAALL
-40 GTSAIALGSLSTDAN
+40 GTSAISLGGLSTDAV
-55 ARPIT
+55 ARPMT
-60 ETDLVMMKRVS
+60 ETDLVMMKRLS
-71 AVAASPDGN
+71 AVAASPDG
-80 MIAYQLRETDLAANK
+80 MMLAYQLRETDLEANK
-95 GKTDLYMLK
+95 GKTDLYILK
-104 LGSADPQPVMFASK
+104 LGTTGAQPVIFASK
-118 PDKNEHD
+118 PDKNEQD
-125 PAFSPDGKSIY
+125 PAFAPDGKSIF
-136 YISNQSGSDQ
+136 YISNESGSDQ
-146 IWRYDIASATSMQ
+146 IWRYDISSATTTQ

-164 ADVSGFKISPNGQT
+164 TDVSGFEISPDGLK

-183 DIARDCRDFGCGTD
+183 DIARNCMEFGCAKD
-197 GDTSKPGPGTGRAY
+197 GDTSKPGPGTGREY
-211 DRLMVRHWD
+211 DQLMTRHWD
-220 EWETPGYYSRV
+220 QWETPGNYSRV
-231 FTVALEADGKL
+231 FTVVLRPDGKL
-242 SSSAIAMDGTLVG
+242 GTLGTAMDGDLVG
-255 DAPTKPFG
+255 DAPSKPFG
-263 GGEEISW
+263 GGDEISW
-270 SADGSAVLFTL
+270 SADSSAVLFAL
-281 RHADAHEA
+281 RHADANEA

-300 LRAANPVNL
+300 LQNPTPVNL
-309 TADNAGM
+309 SADNAGM

-324 DGKYLAWTSMAR
+324 DGKWLAWTSMAR
-336 ATYEADRLVVKLMD
+336 ATYEADRLVIKLMD
-350 LKSGKVIAL
+350 LKSGKITAL
-359 TDAWDRS
+359 TDTWDRS
-366 VGSLAWA
+366 VASLAWA
-373 ADSKSLLVTAQ
+373 ANSKSFLVTAQ
-384 DVLETPLFRVD
+384 DVLETPLYRVD
-395 LKGKVTRLTARGNIA
+395 LKGKITRLTERGSIT

-427 TGPSDLVHM
+427 NGPSDLFHM
-436 NAKGA
+436 DTKGK
-441 TTRLTNVNADTFA
+441 TTQLTNVNADTMA

-459 NYQMFDF
+459 NYQKFDF
-466 AGANGDRVYGQIV
+466 TGANGDQVYGQIV
-479 KPQGAA
+479 KPQGAT

-508 RWNPAVMAA
+508 RWNPAVMAS

-537 TDSIN
+537 TDSIHK
-542 QNWGGWPLE
+542 NWGGWPLE
-551 DLQKGMDA
+551 DLQKGMEA
-559 VGKIDTQLDTA
+559 VGKIDAQLDTN

-649 TLVIHGEKDYRIPYS
+649 TLVIHGERDYRIPYS
-664 QSLAAFTALQQQ
+664 QSLATFTALQQQ

-702 RTVFDW
+702 QTVFDW
-708 VGKYL
+708 VGKHL
-713 KDRK
+713 KAK

>member
-1 MQLAA
+1 MKKTFL
-6 PGFGTI
+6 I
-12 AHVIFLR
+12 A
-19 ASFALT
+19 
-25 SVPCMKNAF
+25 
-34 LLTALL
+34 ALL
-40 GTSAIALGSLSTDAN
+40 GTSAISFGALSTDAA
-55 ARPIT
+55 ARPMT
-60 ETDLVMMKRVS
+60 ETDLVMMKRLS
-71 AVAASPDGN
+71 AVAASPDG
-80 MIAYQLRETDLAANK
+80 MMVAYQLRETDLEANK

-104 LGSADPQPVMFASK
+104 LGATGAQPAMFASR

-125 PAFSPDGKSIY
+125 PAFAPDGKSIF
-136 YISNQSGSDQ
+136 YISNESGSDQ
-146 IWRYDIASATSMQ
+146 IWRYDIASATATQ

-164 ADVSGFKISPNGQT
+164 TDVSGFKISPDGLK

-183 DIARDCRDFGCGTD
+183 DIARDCMEFGCAKD
-197 GDTSKPGPGTGRAY
+197 GDTSKPGPGTGREY
-211 DRLMVRHWD
+211 DQLMTRHWD
-220 EWETPGYYSRV
+220 QWETPGNYSRI
-231 FTVALEADGKL
+231 FTVVLRADGKL
-242 SSSAIAMDGTLVG
+242 GTLSTAMDGDLVG
-255 DAPTKPFG
+255 DAPSKPFG
-263 GGEEISW
+263 GGDEISW
-270 SADGSAVLFTL
+270 SADSSAVLFAL
-281 RHADAHEA
+281 RHADANEA

-300 LRAANPVNL
+300 LQNPTPVNL
-309 TADNAGM
+309 SADNAGM

-324 DGKYLAWTSMAR
+324 DGKWLAWTSMAR
-336 ATYEADRLVVKLMD
+336 ATYEADRLVIKLMD
-350 LKSGKVIAL
+350 LKSGKITAL
-359 TDAWDRS
+359 TDTWDRS
-366 VGSLAWA
+366 IASLAWA
-373 ADSKSLLVTAQ
+373 ANSKSLLVTAQ
-384 DVLETPLFRVD
+384 DVLETPLYRVD
-395 LKGKVTRLTARGNIA
+395 LKGKVTRLTERGSIA

-427 TGPSDLVHM
+427 NGPSDLVHM
-436 NAKGA
+436 DAKGR
-441 TTRLTNVNADTFA
+441 TKRLTSVNADMLST
-454 MLDPV
+454 LDPV
-459 NYQMFDF
+459 DYQKFDF
-466 AGANGDRVYGQIV
+466 TGANGDQVYGQII
-479 KPQGAA
+479 KSQGAT

-490 LLLVHGGPQGTF
+490 LLLVHGGPQGTL

-508 RWNPAVMAA
+508 RWNPAVMAS

-537 TDSIN
+537 TDSIHK
-542 QNWGGWPLE
+542 NWGGWPLE
-551 DLQKGMDA
+551 DLQKGMEA
-559 VGKIDTQLDTA
+559 VGQIDTQLDTN

-618 FDQWD
+618 FDKWD

-649 TLVIHGEKDYRIPYS
+649 TLVIHGERDYRIPYS

-702 RTVFDW
+702 QTIFDW
-708 VGKYL
+708 AGKHL
-713 KDRK
+713 KAK

>member
-1 MQLAA
+1 
-6 PGFGTI
+6 
-12 AHVIFLR
+12 
-19 ASFALT
+19 
-25 SVPCMKNAF
+25 MKKTF
-34 LLTALL
+34 LLAALL
-40 GTSAIALGSLSTDAN
+40 GTSAISLGGLSTDAV
-55 ARPIT
+55 ARPMT
-60 ETDLVMMKRVS
+60 ETDLVMMKRLS
-71 AVAASPDGN
+71 AVAASPDG
-80 MIAYQLRETDLAANK
+80 MMLAYQLRETDLEANK
-95 GKTDLYMLK
+95 GKTDLYILK
-104 LGSADPQPVMFASK
+104 LGTTGAQPVMFASK

-125 PAFSPDGKSIY
+125 PAFAPDGKSIF
-136 YISNQSGSDQ
+136 YISNESGSDQ
-146 IWRYDIASATSMQ
+146 IWRYDISSATTTQ

-164 ADVSGFKISPNGQT
+164 TDVSGFEISPDGLK

-183 DIARDCRDFGCGTD
+183 DIARNCMEFGCAKD
-197 GDTSKPGPGTGRAY
+197 GDTSKPGPGTGREY
-211 DRLMVRHWD
+211 DQLMTRHWD
-220 EWETPGYYSRV
+220 QWETPGNYSRV
-231 FTVALEADGKL
+231 FTVVLRPDGKL
-242 SSSAIAMDGTLVG
+242 GTLGTAMDGDLVG
-255 DAPTKPFG
+255 DAPSKPFG
-263 GGEEISW
+263 GGDEISW
-270 SADGSAVLFTL
+270 SADSSAVLFAL
-281 RHADAHEA
+281 RHADANEA

-300 LRAANPVNL
+300 LQNPTPVNL
-309 TADNAGM
+309 SSDNAGM

-324 DGKYLAWTSMAR
+324 DGKWLAWTSMAR
-336 ATYEADRLVVKLMD
+336 ATYEAERLVIKLMD
-350 LKSGKVIAL
+350 LKSGKTTAL
-359 TDAWDRS
+359 TDTWDRS
-366 VGSLAWA
+366 IASLAWA
-373 ADSKSLLVTAQ
+373 ANSKSFLVTAQ
-384 DVLETPLFRVD
+384 DVLETPLYRVD
-395 LKGKVTRLTARGNIA
+395 LKGKITRLTERGSIT

-427 TGPSDLVHM
+427 NGPSDLFHM
-436 NAKGA
+436 DTKGK
-441 TTRLTNVNADTFA
+441 TTQLTNVNADTMA

-459 NYQMFDF
+459 SYQKFDF
-466 AGANGDRVYGQIV
+466 TGANGDQVYGQIV
-479 KPQGAA
+479 KPQGAT

-508 RWNPAVMAA
+508 RWNPAVMAS

-537 TDSIN
+537 TDSIHK
-542 QNWGGWPLE
+542 NWGGWPLE
-551 DLQKGMDA
+551 DLQKGMEA
-559 VGKIDTQLDTA
+559 VGKIDAQLDSN

-649 TLVIHGEKDYRIPYS
+649 TLVIHGERDYRIPYS

-702 RTVFDW
+702 QTVFDW
-708 VGKYL
+708 VGKHL
-713 KDRK
+713 KAK

>member
-1 MQLAA
+1 MKKTFL
-6 PGFGTI
+6 I
-12 AHVIFLR
+12 A
-19 ASFALT
+19 
-25 SVPCMKNAF
+25 
-34 LLTALL
+34 ALL
-40 GTSAIALGSLSTDAN
+40 GTSAISFGALSADAA
-55 ARPIT
+55 ARPMT
-60 ETDLVMMKRVS
+60 ETDLVMMKRLS
-71 AVAASPDGN
+71 AVAASPDG
-80 MIAYQLRETDLAANK
+80 MMVAYQLRETDLEANK

-104 LGSADPQPVMFASK
+104 LGATGAQPAMFASK

-125 PAFSPDGKSIY
+125 PAFAPDGKSIF
-136 YISNQSGSDQ
+136 YISNESGSDQ
-146 IWRYDIASATSMQ
+146 IWRYDIASATATQ

-164 ADVSGFKISPNGQT
+164 TDVSGFKISPDGLK

-183 DIARDCRDFGCGTD
+183 DIARDCMEFGCAKD
-197 GDTSKPGPGTGRAY
+197 GDTSKPGPGTGREY
-211 DRLMVRHWD
+211 DQLMTRHWD
-220 EWETPGYYSRV
+220 QWETPGNYSRV
-231 FTVALEADGKL
+231 FTVVLRADGKL
-242 SSSAIAMDGTLVG
+242 GTLSTAMDGDLVG
-255 DAPTKPFG
+255 DAPSKPFG
-263 GGEEISW
+263 GGDEISW
-270 SADGSAVLFTL
+270 SADSSAVLFAL
-281 RHADAHEA
+281 RHADANEA
-289 KSTNLDIYRSA
+289 KSTNLDIYRSS
-300 LRAANPVNL
+300 LQNPTPVNL
-309 TADNAGM
+309 SADNAGM

-324 DGKYLAWTSMAR
+324 DGKWLAWTSMAR
-336 ATYEADRLVVKLMD
+336 ATYEADRPVIKLMD
-350 LKSGKVIAL
+350 LKSGKITAL
-359 TDAWDRS
+359 TDTWDRS
-366 VGSLAWA
+366 IASLAWA
-373 ADSKSLLVTAQ
+373 ANSKSLLVTAQ
-384 DVLETPLFRVD
+384 DVLETPLYRVD
-395 LKGKVTRLTARGNIA
+395 LKGKVTRLTERGSIA

-427 TGPSDLVHM
+427 NGPSDLVHM
-436 NAKGA
+436 DTKGR
-441 TTRLTNVNADTFA
+441 TKQLTSVNADMLST
-454 MLDPV
+454 LDPV
-459 NYQMFDF
+459 DYQKFDF
-466 AGANGDRVYGQIV
+466 TGANGDQVYGQII
-479 KPQGAA
+479 KSQGAT

-508 RWNPAVMAA
+508 RWNPAVMAS

-537 TDSIN
+537 TDSIHK
-542 QNWGGWPLE
+542 NWGGWPLE
-551 DLQKGMDA
+551 DLQKGMEA
-559 VGKIDTQLDTA
+559 VGKIDAQLDTN

-649 TLVIHGEKDYRIPYS
+649 TLVIHGERDYRIPYS

-702 RTVFDW
+702 QTVFDW
-708 VGKYL
+708 VGKHL
-713 KDRK
+713 KAK

>member
-1 MQLAA
+1 
-6 PGFGTI
+6 
-12 AHVIFLR
+12 
-19 ASFALT
+19 
-25 SVPCMKNAF
+25 MKKLF
-34 LLTALL
+34 LLPALL
-40 GTSAIALGSLSTDAN
+40 GTSAISLGILSTNAM
-55 ARPIT
+55 ARPMT
-60 ETDLVMMKRVS
+60 ETDLVMMKRLS

-95 GKTDLYMLK
+95 GKTDMYMLK
-104 LGSADPQPVMFASK
+104 LGTAGAQPVMFASK

-125 PAFSPDGKSIY
+125 PAFAPDGKSIY
-136 YISNQSGSDQ
+136 YISNQSGADQ
-146 IWRYDIASATSMQ
+146 IWRYDIASATVLQ
-159 ASNFK
+159 VSNFK
-164 ADVSGFKISPNGQT
+164 ADVSGFKISPDGQT
-178 FAIWG
+178 FAVWG
-183 DIARDCRDFGCGTD
+183 DIARDCMEFGCDTD
-197 GDTSKPGPGTGRAY
+197 GDTSKPGPGTGREY
-211 DRLMVRHWD
+211 DQLMVRHWD
-220 EWETPGYYSRV
+220 QWETPGNYSRV
-231 FTVALEADGKL
+231 FTVALGADGKL
-242 SSSAIAMDGTLVG
+242 GPSGAAMDGTLVG

-263 GGEEISW
+263 GGEEIVW
-270 SADGSAVLFTL
+270 SADSSAVLFTL
-281 RHADAHEA
+281 RLADADEA

-300 LRAANPVNL
+300 LRAAAPVNL
-309 TADNAGM
+309 TANNAGM

-350 LKSGKVIAL
+350 LKSRKVIAL

-395 LKGKVTRLTARGNIA
+395 LKGKVTRLTERGTIA

-427 TGPSDLVHM
+427 AGPSDLVHM
-436 NAKGA
+436 DNKGR
-441 TTRLTNVNADTFA
+441 TTRLTNVNADALAT
-454 MLDPV
+454 LNPV
-459 NYQMFDF
+459 NYQMFNF
-466 AGANGDRVYGQIV
+466 AGANGDQVYGQIV
-479 KPQGAA
+479 KPQGTT

-502 NNSWSY
+502 NNAWSY

-542 QNWGGWPLE
+542 KNWGGWPLE

-649 TLVIHGEKDYRIPYS
+649 TLVIHGEKDYRIPYA

-713 KDRK
+713 KGK

>member
-1 MQLAA
+1 MKKTFL
-6 PGFGTI
+6 I
-12 AHVIFLR
+12 A
-19 ASFALT
+19 T
-25 SVPCMKNAF
+25 
-34 LLTALL
+34 LL
-40 GTSAIALGSLSTDAN
+40 GTSVISLGALSTDAV
-55 ARPIT
+55 ARTMT
-60 ETDLVMMKRVS
+60 ETDLVMMKRLS
-71 AVAASPDGN
+71 AVAASPDG
-80 MIAYQLRETDLAANK
+80 MMVAYQLRETDLEANK

-104 LGSADPQPVMFASK
+104 LGTTGSQPVMFASR

-125 PAFSPDGKSIY
+125 PAFAPDGKSIF
-136 YISNQSGSDQ
+136 YISNESGSDQ
-146 IWRYDIASATSMQ
+146 IWRYDIASATTSQ
-159 ASNFK
+159 ASDFK
-164 ADVSGFKISPNGQT
+164 TDVSGFKISPDGLK

-183 DIARDCRDFGCGTD
+183 DIARDCMEFGCAKD
-197 GDTSKPGPGTGRAY
+197 GDTSKSGLGTGREY
-211 DRLMVRHWD
+211 DQLMTRHWD
-220 EWETPGYYSRV
+220 QWETPGNYSRV
-231 FTVALEADGKL
+231 FTVVLRAEGKL
-242 SSSAIAMDGTLVG
+242 GTLGTAMDGNLVG
-255 DAPTKPFG
+255 DAPSKPFG
-263 GGEEISW
+263 GGDEISW
-270 SADGSAVLFTL
+270 SADSSAVFFAL
-281 RHADAHEA
+281 RHANANEA

-300 LRAANPVNL
+300 LQNPTPVNL
-309 TADNAGM
+309 SADNAGM

-324 DGKYLAWTSMAR
+324 DGKWLAWTSMAR
-336 ATYEADRLVVKLMD
+336 ATFEADRLVIKLMD
-350 LKSGKVIAL
+350 LKSGKITAL
-359 TDAWDRS
+359 TNTWDRS
-366 VGSLAWA
+366 VASLAWA
-373 ADSKSLLVTAQ
+373 ANSKSLLVTAQ
-384 DVLETPLFRVD
+384 DVLETPLYRID
-395 LKGKVTRLTARGNIA
+395 LKGKITRLTERGSIA

-427 TGPSDLVHM
+427 NGPSDLVHM
-436 NAKGA
+436 DAKGK
-441 TTRLTNVNADTFA
+441 TTQLTNVNADTMA

-459 NYQMFDF
+459 NYQKFDF
-466 AGANGDRVYGQIV
+466 TGANGDQVYGQIV
-479 KPQGAA
+479 KPQGAT

-508 RWNPAVMAA
+508 RWNPAVMAS

-537 TDSIN
+537 TDSIHK
-542 QNWGGWPLE
+542 NWGGWPLE
-551 DLQKGMDA
+551 DLQKGMEA
-559 VGKIDTQLDTA
+559 VGKIDAQLDTN
-570 NACALGGSYG
+570 NACASGGSFG

-649 TLVIHGEKDYRIPYS
+649 TLVIHGERDYRIPYS

-702 RTVFDW
+702 QTVFDW
-708 VGKYL
+708 VRKHL
-713 KDRK
+713 KAK

>member
-1 MQLAA
+1 MKKTFL
-6 PGFGTI
+6 I
-12 AHVIFLR
+12 A
-19 ASFALT
+19 
-25 SVPCMKNAF
+25 
-34 LLTALL
+34 ALL
-40 GTSAIALGSLSTDAN
+40 GTSAISLGALSTDAV
-55 ARPIT
+55 AHPMT
-60 ETDLVMMKRVS
+60 ETDLVMIKRLS
-71 AVAASPDGN
+71 AVSASPDG
-80 MIAYQLRETDLAANK
+80 MMVAYQLRETDLEANK

-104 LGSADPQPVMFASK
+104 LGTTGAQPVMFASR

-125 PAFSPDGKSIY
+125 PAFAPDGKSIF
-136 YISNQSGSDQ
+136 YISNESGSDQ
-146 IWRYDIASATSMQ
+146 IWRYDIASATTSQ

-164 ADVSGFKISPNGQT
+164 TDVSGFKVSPDGLK

-183 DIARDCRDFGCGTD
+183 DIARDCVEFGCAKD
-197 GDTSKPGPGTGRAY
+197 GDTSKPGLGTGREY
-211 DRLMVRHWD
+211 DQLMTRHWD
-220 EWETPGYYSRV
+220 QWETPGNYSRV
-231 FTVALEADGKL
+231 FTVVLRADGKL
-242 SSSAIAMDGTLVG
+242 GTLGTAMDGDLVG
-255 DAPTKPFG
+255 DAPSKPFG
-263 GGEEISW
+263 GGDEISW
-270 SADGSAVLFTL
+270 IADSSAVVFAL
-281 RHADAHEA
+281 RHADANEA

-300 LRAANPVNL
+300 LQNPTPVNL
-309 TADNAGM
+309 SADNAGM

-324 DGKYLAWTSMAR
+324 DGKWLAWTSMAR
-336 ATYEADRLVVKLMD
+336 ATYEADRLVIKLMD
-350 LKSGKVIAL
+350 LKSGKITAL
-359 TDAWDRS
+359 TDTWDRS
-366 VGSLAWA
+366 VASLAWA
-373 ADSKSLLVTAQ
+373 ANSKSLLVTAQ
-384 DVLETPLFRVD
+384 DVLETPLYRVD
-395 LKGKVTRLTARGNIA
+395 LKGKITRLTERGSIA

-417 GGVVYAINSI
+417 GDVVYAINSI
-427 TGPSDLVHM
+427 NGPSDLVHM
-436 NAKGA
+436 DAKGK
-441 TTRLTNVNADTFA
+441 TTQLTNVNADTMA

-459 NYQMFDF
+459 NYQKFDF
-466 AGANGDRVYGQIV
+466 TGANGDQVYGQIV
-479 KPQGAA
+479 KPQGAT

-508 RWNPAVMAA
+508 RWNPAVMAS

-537 TDSIN
+537 TDSIHK
-542 QNWGGWPLE
+542 NWGGWPLE
-551 DLQKGMDA
+551 DLQKGMEA
-559 VGKIDTQLDTA
+559 VGQIDTQLDTN

-649 TLVIHGEKDYRIPYS
+649 TLVIHGERDYRIPYS

-702 RTVFDW
+702 QTVFDW
-708 VGKYL
+708 VGKHL
-713 KDRK
+713 KAK

>member
-1 MQLAA
+1 MKKTFL
-6 PGFGTI
+6 I
-12 AHVIFLR
+12 A
-19 ASFALT
+19 
-25 SVPCMKNAF
+25 
-34 LLTALL
+34 ALL
-40 GTSAIALGSLSTDAN
+40 GTSVISLGVLSTDAV
-55 ARPIT
+55 ARPMT
-60 ETDLVMMKRVS
+60 ETDLVMLKRLS
-71 AVAASPDGN
+71 AVAASPDG
-80 MIAYQLRETDLAANK
+80 MMVAYQLRETDLEANK

-104 LGSADPQPVMFASK
+104 LGTTGAQPVMFASR

-125 PAFSPDGKSIY
+125 PAFAPDGKSIF
-136 YISNQSGSDQ
+136 YISNESGSDQ
-146 IWRYDIASATSMQ
+146 IWRYDIASATTSQ

-164 ADVSGFKISPNGQT
+164 TDVSGFKISPDGLK

-183 DIARDCRDFGCGTD
+183 DIARDCMEFGCAKD
-197 GDTSKPGPGTGRAY
+197 GDTSKSGPGTGREY
-211 DRLMVRHWD
+211 DQLMTRHWD
-220 EWETPGYYSRV
+220 QWETPGNYSRV
-231 FTVALEADGKL
+231 FTVVLRADGKL
-242 SSSAIAMDGTLVG
+242 GTLGTAMDGDLVG
-255 DAPTKPFG
+255 DAPSKPFG
-263 GGEEISW
+263 GGDEISW
-270 SADGSAVLFTL
+270 SADSSAVLFAL
-281 RHADAHEA
+281 RHADANEA

-300 LRAANPVNL
+300 LQNPTPVNL
-309 TADNAGM
+309 SADNAGM

-324 DGKYLAWTSMAR
+324 DGKWLAWTSMAR
-336 ATYEADRLVVKLMD
+336 ATYEADRLVIKLMD
-350 LKSGKVIAL
+350 LKSGKTTAL
-359 TDAWDRS
+359 TDTWDRS
-366 VGSLAWA
+366 VASLAWA
-373 ADSKSLLVTAQ
+373 ANSKSLLVTAQ
-384 DVLETPLFRVD
+384 DVLETPLYRID
-395 LKGKVTRLTARGNIA
+395 LKGKITRLTERGSIA

-427 TGPSDLVHM
+427 KGPSDLVHM
-436 NAKGA
+436 DTKGK
-441 TTRLTNVNADTFA
+441 TTQLTNVNADTMA

-459 NYQMFDF
+459 NYQKFDF
-466 AGANGDRVYGQIV
+466 TGANGDQVYGQIV
-479 KPQGAA
+479 KPQGAM

-508 RWNPAVMAA
+508 RWNPAVMAS

-537 TDSIN
+537 TDSIHK
-542 QNWGGWPLE
+542 NWGGWPLE
-551 DLQKGMDA
+551 DLQKGMEA
-559 VGKIDTQLDTA
+559 VGKIDAQLDTN

-649 TLVIHGEKDYRIPYS
+649 TLVIHGERDYRIPYS

-702 RTVFDW
+702 QTVFDW
-708 VGKYL
+708 VGKHL
-713 KDRK
+713 KAK

>member
-1 MQLAA
+1 
-6 PGFGTI
+6 
-12 AHVIFLR
+12 
-19 ASFALT
+19 
-25 SVPCMKNAF
+25 MKKTF
-34 LLTALL
+34 LLAALL
-40 GTSAIALGSLSTDAN
+40 GTSAISLGGLSTDAV
-55 ARPIT
+55 ARPMT
-60 ETDLVMMKRVS
+60 ETDLVMMKRLS
-71 AVAASPDGN
+71 AVAASPDG
-80 MIAYQLRETDLAANK
+80 MMLAYQLRETDLEANK
-95 GKTDLYMLK
+95 GKTDLYILK
-104 LGSADPQPVMFASK
+104 LGTTGAQPVMFASR
-118 PDKNEHD
+118 PEKNEHD
-125 PAFSPDGKSIY
+125 PAFAPDGKSIF
-136 YISNQSGSDQ
+136 YISNESGSDQ
-146 IWRYDIASATSMQ
+146 IWRYDISSATTTQ

-164 ADVSGFKISPNGQT
+164 TDVSGFEISPDGLK

-183 DIARDCRDFGCGTD
+183 DIARNCMEFGCAKD
-197 GDTSKPGPGTGRAY
+197 GDTSKPGPGTGREY
-211 DRLMVRHWD
+211 DQLMTRHWD
-220 EWETPGYYSRV
+220 QWETPGNYSRV
-231 FTVALEADGKL
+231 FTVVLRPDGKL
-242 SSSAIAMDGTLVG
+242 GTLGAAMDGDLVG
-255 DAPTKPFG
+255 DAPSKPFG
-263 GGEEISW
+263 GGDEISW
-270 SADGSAVLFTL
+270 SADSSAVLFAL
-281 RHADAHEA
+281 RHADANEA

-300 LRAANPVNL
+300 LQNPTPVNL
-309 TADNAGM
+309 SADNAGM

-324 DGKYLAWTSMAR
+324 DGKWLAWTSMAR
-336 ATYEADRLVVKLMD
+336 ATYEADRLVIKLMD
-350 LKSGKVIAL
+350 LKSGKITAL
-359 TDAWDRS
+359 TDTWDRS
-366 VGSLAWA
+366 VASLAWA
-373 ADSKSLLVTAQ
+373 ANSKSFLVTAQ
-384 DVLETPLFRVD
+384 DVLETPLYRVD
-395 LKGKVTRLTARGNIA
+395 LKGKITRLTERGSIT

-427 TGPSDLVHM
+427 NGPSDLFHM
-436 NAKGA
+436 DTKGK
-441 TTRLTNVNADTFA
+441 TTQLTNVNADTMA

-459 NYQMFDF
+459 NYQKFDF
-466 AGANGDRVYGQIV
+466 TGANGDQVYGQIV
-479 KPQGAA
+479 KPQGAT

-508 RWNPAVMAA
+508 RWNPAVMAS

-537 TDSIN
+537 TDSIHK
-542 QNWGGWPLE
+542 NWGGWPLE
-551 DLQKGMDA
+551 DLQKGMEA
-559 VGKIDTQLDTA
+559 VGKIDAQLDTN

-649 TLVIHGEKDYRIPYS
+649 TLVIHGERDYRIPYS

-702 RTVFDW
+702 QTVFDW
-708 VGKYL
+708 VGKHL
-713 KDRK
+713 KAK